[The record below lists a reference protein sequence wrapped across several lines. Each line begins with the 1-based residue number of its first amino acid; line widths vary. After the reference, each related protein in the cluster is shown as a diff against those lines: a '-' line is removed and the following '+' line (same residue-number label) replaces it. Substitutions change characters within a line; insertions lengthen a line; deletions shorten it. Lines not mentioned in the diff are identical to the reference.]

1 MQDASTNTCDV
12 KFNAFLYSVILEEQ
26 SGVSLTVLSLLARH
40 DLDPWEEAAK
50 YARSPGALTVAT
62 LSDLLSTVMPYSFL
76 DECVCTEAVRLLGLL
91 PSPNFADP
99 VAQNP
104 MWPVIEDLLKRL
116 KDISGM
122 LIGNDRR

>member
-1 MQDASTNTCDV
+1 M
-12 KFNAFLYSVILEEQ
+12 
-26 SGVSLTVLSLLARH
+26 
-40 DLDPWEEAAK
+40 
-50 YARSPGALTVAT
+50 AT